1 MTAHAVFGA
10 SSSSRWMSCPGSV
23 ELSKGIVEPP
33 SEFAAEGT
41 AAHELSEMVL
51 RTELHTS
58 NWLGEKIEASGFTF
72 TVDGEMV
79 DAVQMYVDFVRDLSA
94 EYGTAPMLEHRFDL
108 SKLQPPAPMFGT
120 ADCAFYVEGERLLHI
135 ADLKYGRG
143 VPVSAHDNP
152 QLKYY
157 ALGMLLSLPADKPV
171 RTVRMSICQPR
182 INNFDN
188 AEISVEE
195 LLDFSAELLDAVHA
209 AIKPDAAL
217 VPSESACKFCKAK
230 GKCPALRETALT
242 VAQSEFGEILDPAEL
257 QPEQIGEL
265 LAKAD
270 MLEEWLR
277 GLRNMALSQAEA
289 GVEIPG
295 FTLQAKR
302 ATRKWVNEDEFLAWA
317 YDQNLEDTDLF
328 ERKVKSP
335 AQIEKLV
342 GKKNFN
348 QDLTVS
354 VSSGYN
360 LVPDVKKN
368 RPALGRETSA
378 SDDFN
383 VNP

>member
-1 MTAHAVFGA
+1 MTAHAIFGA
-10 SSSSRWMSCPGSV
+10 SSSSRWLACPGSV

-41 AAHELSEMVL
+41 AAHELAESVL
-51 RTELHTS
+51 RTDLNAS
-58 NWLGEKIEASGFTF
+58 NWLGEKIDASGFTF
-72 TVDGEMV
+72 EVTEEM
-79 DAVQMYVDFVRDLSA
+79 AGSVQSYVELVRA
-94 EYGTAPMLEHRFDL
+94 FAQGYGVEPMLEHRFDL
-108 SKLQPPAPMFGT
+108 AKLQPPAPMFGT

-135 ADLKYGRG
+135 IDLKYGRG
-143 VPVSAHDNP
+143 VPVEARNNP

-171 RTVRMSICQPR
+171 RRVKMTICQPR
-182 INNFDN
+182 IGNIAHD
-188 AEISVEE
+188 ECSVED
-195 LLDFSAELLDAVHA
+195 LLDFGTELLEGVHA
-209 AIKPDAAL
+209 ALKPDAPL
-217 VPSESACKFCKAK
+217 NPSPEACKFCKAK

-242 VAQSEFGEILDPAEL
+242 VAQSEFGEILDPAQL
-257 QPEQIGEL
+257 QPEKIGEL
-265 LAKAD
+265 LTKAD

-277 GLRNMALSQAEA
+277 GLRAMALSQAEA

-302 ATRKWVNEDEFLAWA
+302 ATRKWVSEDEFLAWA
-317 YDQNLEDTDLF
+317 YDQNLEDADLF

-360 LVPDVKKN
+360 LVPDVKKT

>member
-1 MTAHAVFGA
+1 
-10 SSSSRWMSCPGSV
+10 
-23 ELSKGIVEPP
+23 
-33 SEFAAEGT
+33 
-41 AAHELSEMVL
+41 
-51 RTELHTS
+51 
-58 NWLGEKIEASGFTF
+58 
-72 TVDGEMV
+72 
-79 DAVQMYVDFVRDLSA
+79 
-94 EYGTAPMLEHRFDL
+94 
-108 SKLQPPAPMFGT
+108 
-120 ADCAFYVEGERLLHI
+120 
-135 ADLKYGRG
+135 
-143 VPVSAHDNP
+143 
-152 QLKYY
+152 
-157 ALGMLLSLPADKPV
+157 
-171 RTVRMSICQPR
+171 MSICQPR